1 MIQKKPCPASN
12 RPKIRSTVTENAFE
26 NIKLA
31 CMTFM
36 DCKFDQY
43 DVPIWSR
50 HGSEASLHNYRV
62 PVLIAGAP
70 AVSPHE
76 SLLQSEIYINS
87 LGIDQKVSNRD
98 NIEQIAE
105 LSSLVIN

>member
-1 MIQKKPCPASN
+1 MIQKKRCPASN

-50 HGSEASLHNYRV
+50 HGEAKRAYTITGS
-62 PVLIAGAP
+62 
-70 AVSPHE
+70 
-76 SLLQSEIYINS
+76 QF
-87 LGIDQKVSNRD
+87 
-98 NIEQIAE
+98 
-105 LSSLVIN
+105 